1 MQMNN
6 KIAVIVSSFNSEITV
21 NLYDGAISC
30 LRNNN
35 VPEMNIETYWV
46 PGSLEI
52 PYLATKI
59 ASSKQFDGI
68 IALGAVIRGETY
80 HYELVSQNTYYG
92 CMKVSV
98 EHEIPITLGVIA
110 ADNLK
115 DAKARA
121 QDIKADMK
129 EEDSKT
135 PLNYGYNAAQALI
148 NLLEI
153 DINS

>member
-1 MQMNN
+1 MNN
-6 KIAVIVSSFNSEITV
+6 KIAIIVSSFNSEITV
-21 NLYDGAISC
+21 NLYDGAINC
-30 LRNNN
+30 LMNND

-52 PYLATKI
+52 SYLAAKI
-59 ASSKQFDGI
+59 ASSKQFNGI
-68 IALGAVIRGETY
+68 IALGAVIKGETY
-80 HYELVSQNTYYG
+80 HYELISQNTYNG

-110 ADNLK
+110 ADNINL
-115 DAKARA
+115 AKARA
-121 QDIKADMK
+121 QDIKADIK
-129 EEDSKT
+129 EDGKT

-148 NLLEI
+148 DLLDI

>member
-1 MQMNN
+1 MNN

-21 NLYDGAISC
+21 NLYDGAINC
-30 LRNNN
+30 LKNNN
-35 VPEMNIETYWV
+35 IPEMNIETFWV

-68 IALGAVIRGETY
+68 IALGAVIKGETY
-80 HYELVSQNTYYG
+80 HYELVSQNTYNG

-98 EHEIPITLGVIA
+98 EYEIPVTLGVIA
-110 ADNLK
+110 ADNISL
-115 DAKARA
+115 AKARA
-121 QDIKADMK
+121 QDIKADIK
-129 EEDSKT
+129 EDGKT

-148 NLLEI
+148 DLLEI
-153 DINS
+153 DINP

>member
-1 MQMNN
+1 MNN
-6 KIAVIVSSFNSEITV
+6 KIAIIVSSFNSEITV
-21 NLYDGAISC
+21 NLYDGAINC
-30 LRNNN
+30 LMNND

-52 PYLATKI
+52 SYLAAKI
-59 ASSKQFDGI
+59 ASSKQFNGI
-68 IALGAVIRGETY
+68 IALGAVIKGETY
-80 HYELVSQNTYYG
+80 HYELISQNTYNG

-110 ADNLK
+110 ADNINL
-115 DAKARA
+115 AKARA
-121 QDIKADMK
+121 QDIKADIK
-129 EEDSKT
+129 EDGKT
-135 PLNYGYNAAQALI
+135 PLNYGYSAAQALI